1 MIGGVIAD
9 EIGDNLV
16 ALPVGVERMP
26 HVGCGRFEESRR
38 TAVARDDHD
47 VIAVLG
53 LPRERLDKAGSSA
66 EKGLWRKPHRVQNED
81 QMLPRCEKVMDVN
94 LPWRGDDMV
103 RFERSVGAVSDGVQ
117 CHRNAMAHSEEQPFA
132 G

>member
-26 HVGCGRFEESRR
+26 HVGCRRFEELWR

-47 VIAVLG
+47 LIAILG

-94 LPWRGDDMV
+94 LPWRRDDMV
-103 RFERSVGAVSDGVQ
+103 RFERSVSAVNDGVQ
-117 CHRNAMAHSEEQPFA
+117 CH
-132 G
+132 

>member
-26 HVGCGRFEESRR
+26 HVGCGRFEELRR
-38 TAVARDDHD
+38 TAAARDDHD
-47 VIAVLG
+47 VIAVFG
-53 LPRERLDKAGSSA
+53 LPRERLNIAGSSA
-66 EKGLWRKPHRVQNED
+66 EEGLWRKPHRVQDED
-81 QMLPRCEKVMDVN
+81 QMLSRCEKVMDVN

-103 RFERSVGAVSDGVQ
+103 RFECGVSVVNDGVQ
-117 CHRNAMAHSEEQPFA
+117 SHRNPMTHSKEEPFT